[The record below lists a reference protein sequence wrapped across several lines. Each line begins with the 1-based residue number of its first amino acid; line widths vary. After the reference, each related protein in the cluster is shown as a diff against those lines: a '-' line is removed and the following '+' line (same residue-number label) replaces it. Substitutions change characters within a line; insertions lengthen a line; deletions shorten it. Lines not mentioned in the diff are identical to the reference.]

1 MTELVRI
8 MLIEDNPGDRELTR
22 MGMARL
28 KFANELMMAEDG
40 EEALEMLDDPNFDRP
55 DLILLDLN
63 MPGMD
68 GFEFLTRVKAHAAH
82 KTIPVIVLTSS
93 GAHDDI
99 DGAYRR
105 HCAGYIKKPV
115 DLRGLSKIV
124 QAIDGYWF
132 AIVELPR

>member
-1 MTELVRI
+1 MTELVKI
-8 MLIEDNPGDRELTR
+8 MLVEDNPGDRELTR

-28 KFANELMMAEDG
+28 KFANELVMAEDG
-40 EEALEMLDDPNFDRP
+40 EEALEMLEDPDISRP

-68 GFEFLTRVKAHAAH
+68 GMEFLTRIKAHAVH

-93 GAHDDI
+93 GAPDDI

-105 HCAGYIKKPV
+105 HCAGYIRKPG
-115 DLRGLSKIV
+115 DMEGLAKIV
-124 QAIDGYWF
+124 DAIDGYWF

>member
-1 MTELVRI
+1 MTELVKI
-8 MLIEDNPGDRELTR
+8 MLVEDNPGDRELTR
-22 MGMARL
+22 LAMTRL
-28 KFANELMMAEDG
+28 KFANELIMAEDG
-40 EEALEMLDDPNFDRP
+40 EEALEILDRP
-55 DLILLDLN
+55 EAGRPHLILLDLN

-68 GFEFLTRVKAHAAH
+68 GMEFLTRVKAHAVH

-105 HCAGYIKKPV
+105 HCAGYIRKPV
-115 DLRGLSKIV
+115 DLAGLTKIV

-132 AIVELPR
+132 AIVDLPS